1 MPEIDTAAE
10 GTSEQVGFV
19 NEPVVTLIGRSQF
32 IKPDYVPW
40 QTDTEIG
47 SQAMIEFA
55 GRQCYR
61 SWSNPAGRSNE
72 GYIQNLMGMGH
83 LSVIEHTLAVFHIS
97 GVSRSFTHE
106 LVRHRHLSFSQLSQR
121 YVDEREEPVV
131 EPQAIASD
139 PELHQIFMEAAG
151 HSRQAYERI
160 CDRLDEIFANVE
172 SATDRRKLA
181 RQAAR
186 AVLPNATQTEIVV
199 SGNFRAWRHFLNLRC
214 SPHAEAEIRAVA
226 VKLLDILRQE
236 SPAVFGDYHEAVAP
250 DGSRAAEPTLAV
262 E

>member
-1 MPEIDTAAE
+1 MVDVIR
-10 GTSEQVGFV
+10 
-19 NEPVVTLIGRSQF
+19 EPRVTLIGRAEF

-40 QTDTEIG
+40 ETDANRDG
-47 SQAMIEFA
+47 QAMIEFA

-61 SWSNPAGRSNE
+61 SWANPAGRSNQ
-72 GYIQNLMGMGH
+72 GYIHHLMGMGH
-83 LSVIEHTLAVFHIS
+83 LSVIEHTLATFHIS

-121 YVDEREEPVV
+121 YVDERDEPAI
-131 EPQAIASD
+131 EPAAIASD
-139 PELHQIFMEAAG
+139 PELHEIFIEIARE
-151 HSRQAYERI
+151 SREAYERI
-160 CDRLDEIFANVE
+160 CDRLDVLFADVE
-172 SATDRRKLA
+172 PKTDRRKLA

-199 SGNFRAWRHFLNLRC
+199 SGNYRAWRHFLNLRC

-226 VKLLDILRQE
+226 LKVLDILREE
-236 SPAVFGDYHEAVAP
+236 SPAVFGDYKEVSAA
-250 DGSRAAEPTLAV
+250 DGSRAAEPTMAV